1 MAPAAAPSPAWGVSR
16 SQLGRLALE
25 AAAVVPG
32 VVGVD
37 AGPRESYLTADEP
50 TGVLRGVSV
59 IAQADGRYAVELCL
73 VAGIVPLI
81 ELADEV
87 RRRVRAHAALEGL
100 ADQVG
105 AVNVE
110 FARVLSDEEILE
122 LTYVTAMYE
131 MHATVCRALR
141 LEYDDVDDTIEE
153 VAAPE
158 GVDADL
164 YAQIA
169 LQKGDGK

>member
-16 SQLGRLALE
+16 SQLGRLALD

-50 TGVLRGVSV
+50 AGVLRGVSV
-59 IAQADGRYAVELCL
+59 IAQADGRYAVDLCL

-87 RRRVRAHAALEGL
+87 RRRVRARAAVDGLE
-100 ADQVG
+100 DQLG

-110 FARVLSDEEILE
+110 FARVLSDEEILADAAAE
-122 LTYVTAMYE
+122 AAAEAAAAAADQPEIPKVG
-131 MHATVCRALR
+131 
-141 LEYDDVDDTIEE
+141 DTPGDEE
-153 VAAPE
+153 SRS
-158 GVDADL
+158 
-164 YAQIA
+164 
-169 LQKGDGK
+169 

>member
-1 MAPAAAPSPAWGVSR
+1 VAPAAAPPPAWGVSR

-37 AGPRESYLTADEP
+37 AGPHDSYLTADEP
-50 TGVLRGVSV
+50 AGVLRGVSV
-59 IAQADGRYAVELCL
+59 IAQADGRYAVDLCL

-87 RRRVRAHAALEGL
+87 RRRVRARAALERL

-110 FARVLSDEEILE
+110 FARVLSDEEILAE
-122 LTYVTAMYE
+122 AAAAAAAEAEAAAADQPGIPTGAHPPGV
-131 MHATVCRALR
+131 
-141 LEYDDVDDTIEE
+141 EE
-153 VAAPE
+153 SPS
-158 GVDADL
+158 
-164 YAQIA
+164 
-169 LQKGDGK
+169 